1 MKKKMLAMLP
11 IFLATAT
18 VMPFAAKSVSA
29 VEAQASEKTE
39 RLIAPQTYEEYLP
52 LTSPTDVAAS
62 ENYTAIADG
71 NAIYIYDRQENEY
84 KKFEHGEENA
94 PESTVTKLQFDEY
107 GTLYFLDSSVS
118 TNFYALNVETGA
130 EKKIDLACGTF
141 TVHGDDLYFTN
152 AQEDLYTLSLASE
165 ALSPVALRWNNVS
178 TLSFWNGELYFVRAD
193 NYLMKIDP
201 KSQAE
206 PDPSKATFAIFSKQI
221 NHIAISDG
229 VLGCT
234 NAAGEFVAYPLSQI
248 SDDDML
254 FKSKAE
260 DFSAVSTFGNYFYTI
275 ASSDATVLQYSTQ
288 TNAFTDFEI
297 SASSDSD
304 HRFSEANDVCLVG
317 DKLFIADNGNER
329 VSVYNR
335 KTQSFEKAINV
346 ALSPLFL
353 SADEKTLLI
362 ASEEKAILYSLEA
375 ATYGEQMGQFS
386 TFNGKIVGTASV
398 YGTYYLIS
406 ENNYAYTLQAS
417 EETGAWLAIET
428 KKTSTRYPKALT
440 ADVYGNLYI
449 LSGSDVFVFTEATF
463 TSPIEP
469 GEKVCENLPTSTT
482 KLSIDYNGTIYALA
496 NDALYRGD
504 GTIFDFDDTLVY
516 YNDPNATPILT
527 SFAFGVEEN
536 ETYILCEG
544 NYLVQST
551 ALSLPTVKTIN
562 VQGADERIFENAS
575 AEFSVVKTTTNALLV
590 EFDLQTLSG
599 AEHFPYVSFE
609 RANTQRTALKIG
621 QTDSYYLLAE
631 YDKTAGTYRTYLALI
646 SSCEPMEAD
655 AYRTEYSSEE
665 QKTGYITSAITL
677 YKFPYLTELL
687 KSGELARGTQV
698 KVLGEIKE
706 LDHAYF
712 HVSYESESGEIKTG
726 YIPQAF
732 VTDFSGLPQ
741 TSETIEVGETENDD
755 AVFRLAYLLLGF
767 AAICIL
773 TDYLFLR
780 KKKGDDDY
788 E

>member
-1 MKKKMLAMLP
+1 MLP
-11 IFLATAT
+11 ILLATAT
-18 VMPFAAKSVSA
+18 VMPFAAKSVGA
-29 VEAQASEKTE
+29 VEAQASASTE

-52 LTSPTDVAAS
+52 LTSPTDVAVS

-71 NAIYIYDRQENEY
+71 SSIYVYDRQEGEY
-84 KKFEHGEENA
+84 RKYAHGEENA

-130 EKKIDLACGTF
+130 ETPIALACGTF

-165 ALSPVALRWNNVS
+165 SLAPVALKWNNVS
-178 TLSFWNGELYFVRAD
+178 SLSFWNGELYFVRAD

-201 KSQAE
+201 KSQTD
-206 PDPSKATFAIFSKQI
+206 PDASKATFAIFPKQI
-221 NHIAISDG
+221 KHIAISDG
-229 VLGCT
+229 VLACT
-234 NAAGEFVAYPLSQI
+234 NASGEFLTYPLSQVN
-248 SDDDML
+248 DNDML
-254 FKSKAE
+254 FKSEAE
-260 DFSAVSTFGNYFYTI
+260 GFSAVSAFGKYFYTI
-275 ASSDATVLQYSTQ
+275 AVSDATILQYSTE
-288 TNAFTDFEI
+288 TNAFTNFEI
-297 SASSDSD
+297 SASSDSP
-304 HRFSEANDVCLVG
+304 HRLSEAADVCLVG
-317 DKLFIADNGNER
+317 DKLFIADNGNDR

-335 KTQSFEKAINV
+335 KSQAFEKAINV

-362 ASEEKAILYSLEA
+362 ASEEKAVLYSLEA
-375 ATYGEQMGQFS
+375 ETYGEQIEQFS

-406 ENNYAYTLQAS
+406 ENNYAYTLQTN
-417 EETGAWLAIET
+417 EETGTWVATEK

-449 LSGSDVFVFTEATF
+449 LSGSDVYAFTEAEF
-463 TSPIEP
+463 TSSSEA
-469 GEKVCENLPTSTT
+469 GKKVCENLPTATT
-482 KLSIDYNGTIYALA
+482 KLSIDYNGAIYALA
-496 NDALYRGD
+496 NGAIYRED
-504 GTIFDFDDTLVY
+504 GAIFDFDDTLVY
-516 YNDPNATPILT
+516 YQDETATPLLT

-544 NYLVQST
+544 NYLIQST
-551 ALSLPTVKTIN
+551 ALSLPTVKTIKVN
-562 VQGADERIFENAS
+562 GADEAVFENAA
-575 AEFSVVKTTTNALLV
+575 AEFAVVKTTENALLV
-590 EFDLQTLSG
+590 EFDLQTLGG
-599 AEHFPYVSFE
+599 AEHFPYRSLE
-609 RANTQRTALKIG
+609 RANVERTALKIG
-621 QTDSYYLLAE
+621 ETERYYLLAE
-631 YDKTAGTYRTYLALI
+631 YDQSVGTYRTYLSLI
-646 SSCEPMEAD
+646 SSCTPLNAND
-655 AYRTEYSSEE
+655 YRTEYSEQE

-687 KSGELARGTQV
+687 KSGELARGAQV
-698 KVLGEIKE
+698 KVLGEITE

-712 HVSYESESGEIKTG
+712 HVSYENESGEIKTG

-732 VTDFSGLPQ
+732 VTDFNGLPQ
-741 TSETIEVGETENDD
+741 MSETIEVGKAENDD
-755 AVFRLAYLLLGF
+755 SIFRLAYLLLGF

-780 KKKGDDDY
+780 KKKGGDDY

>member
-1 MKKKMLAMLP
+1 MFS

-18 VMPFAAKSVSA
+18 VMPFAAQS

-52 LTSPTDVAAS
+52 LTSPTDVAVI

-71 NAIYIYDRQENEY
+71 NAIYVYDRQDGEY

-141 TVHGDDLYFTN
+141 TVHGNDLYFTN

-165 ALSPVALRWNNVS
+165 ALSPVALKWNNVS

-201 KSQAE
+201 KSQTE

-221 NHIAISDG
+221 NHIAINDG
-229 VLGCT
+229 VLACT

-248 SDDDML
+248 SDSAML
-254 FKSKAE
+254 FKSEAE
-260 DFSAVSTFGNYFYTI
+260 EFSAVSAFGKYFYTI
-275 ASSDATVLQYSTQ
+275 ASSDATILQYSTE
-288 TNAFTDFEI
+288 TNNFTNFEI
-297 SASSDSD
+297 SASSDSP
-304 HRFSEANDVCLVG
+304 HRLSGATDTCLFG
-317 DKLFIADNGNER
+317 DKLFIADNGNAR

-335 KTQSFEKAINV
+335 KTKTFEKAIS
-346 ALSPLFL
+346 ATLPPLFV
-353 SADEKTLLI
+353 SANEKTLLL
-362 ASEEKAILYSLEA
+362 ANEEKAVLYSLDKE
-375 ATYGEQMGQFS
+375 TYGEPIGQFS

-406 ENNYAYTLQAS
+406 ENNYAYTLQTS
-417 EETGAWLAIET
+417 EETGAWVAMET

-449 LSGSDVFVFTEATF
+449 LSGSDVFVFTESAF
-463 TSPIEP
+463 TSSIEA
-469 GEKVCENLPTSTT
+469 GEKVCENLPTATT
-482 KLSIDYNGTIYALA
+482 KLGVDYNGTIYALA
-496 NDALYRGD
+496 NDALYRED
-504 GTIFDFDDTLVY
+504 GAIFNFDDTLVY

-544 NYLVQST
+544 NYLIQST
-551 ALSLPTVKTIN
+551 ALSLPTVKTIK
-562 VQGADERIFENAS
+562 VQGTDERIFENAS
-575 AEFSVVKTTTNALLV
+575 AEFSVVKTTENALLV

-599 AEHFPYVSFE
+599 AEHFPYVRFE
-609 RANTQRTALKIG
+609 RANGERTALKIG
-621 QTDSYYLLAE
+621 ETERYYLLAE

-655 AYRTEYSSEE
+655 AYRTEYGTEE

-687 KSGELARGTQV
+687 KSGELARGAQV
-698 KVLGEIKE
+698 TVLGEIKE

-712 HVSYESESGEIKTG
+712 HVSYESKNGEIKTG

-732 VTDFSGLPQ
+732 VTDFNGLPQ
-741 TSETIEVGETENDD
+741 TSETIEVGKASDD
-755 AVFRLAYLLLGF
+755 DSVFRLAYLLLGF

-780 KKKGDDDY
+780 KKKGGDDY